1 MEDKHKENLH
11 KNHRKRLRERYEREG
26 ADSLEVHE
34 LLELFL
40 FDAIPRVNTNPIA
53 HRLLDR
59 FGDLDGVLN
68 APYEQ
73 LIQVKGIGDSA
84 ARYIVNAAQAERERV
99 EREIAAKPISSFPR
113 AANYLIAK
121 MRELAY
127 TADASEATVIL
138 ILDETMHLR
147 ECRTYSHS
155 RVLLMVDDCKEAGA
169 VKVIIGCG
177 KKISGDIVKNAD
189 LFGRFGMELCD
200 VIEIDGFDARS
211 VMDE

>member
-1 MEDKHKENLH
+1 MSENVH
-11 KNHRKRLRERYEREG
+11 KNHRQRLRARYEREG

-40 FDAIPRVNTNPIA
+40 FDAIPRVITNPIA
-53 HRLLDR
+53 HRLLHR

-68 APYEQ
+68 APFEQ

-84 ARYIVNAAQAERERV
+84 ARYIVNAAKEERERV
-99 EREIAAKPISSFPR
+99 EREISEKPVSSFPR

-127 TADASEATVIL
+127 TADTASSTVVL
-138 ILDETMHLR
+138 CLDETMHLT
-147 ECRTYSHS
+147 ECRVYEGD
-155 RVLLMVDDCKEAGA
+155 RVLVILNDCIDAGA
-169 VKVIIGCG
+169 VKVIVGCG
-177 KKISGDIVKNAD
+177 KRTSSEIMKNAD